1 MAQTLLNIAA
11 DFDTQLTGAVSIGD
25 TTATIASAT
34 DDDGNALP
42 AGTYGFTIDAGN
54 SSKEYIVA
62 TISGTSLSS
71 ISTINRQGTTTS
83 GFARSHRRGAK
94 VTITD
99 WAILSRMFKLLNAD
113 NGFNASTPIKYDAH
127 PTFSN
132 DHQII
137 DKKYADDL
145 AIAGSPDA
153 STTVKGISKLT
164 AAPTSPTDPIA
175 VGENDTRLPS
185 QGENDALAGTSGTP
199 SSSNKYV
206 TNDDTAEAATAS
218 KLARRKSTGDV
229 TVPTTPTATTD
240 AASKAYVDAGY
251 AMTIPLGESFTG
263 ATTPQPAVIINDLA
277 QLYAAG
283 ASGFGLASSY
293 GTQRGRKLALKIVP
307 RSNVTSSTVNVS
319 LIKIGAPTDN
329 ITVTIET
336 DSAGSPSGTPVTNG
350 TSNTVAGTTLTTT
363 ESEYT
368 AFTFASA
375 FSMSAGTTYWAVLNR
390 SGANDDSNYYAVPS
404 LASTTGYASF
414 STKYNNGAWVAG
426 NVISLEIIPSS
437 GSGSLSLWQSDAN
450 ASDIRMAAFDGF
462 CTTTGS
468 AGDSGTIVFKGQ
480 LSGFS
485 GLIPQTEYNVSQ
497 TKGAITTTAI
507 GQYVG
512 TATSATQIMI
522 PSFKKSPYISYGS
535 NIGNTFSV
543 NGIGLMVLK
552 APSNGTLNVYSGATA
567 TISVLTSDSAD
578 MTANP
583 VTFSQ
588 VIPAISS
595 LHMTVPV
602 RKNQY
607 FKITSATSS
616 ATAYFMPESS
626 I

>member
-62 TISGTSLSS
+62 AISGTSLSS

-83 GFARSHRRGAK
+83 GFARPHRRGAK

-132 DHQII
+132 DYQII

-185 QGENDALAGTSGTP
+185 QGENDALVGTSGTP

-218 KLARRKSTGDV
+218 KVARRKSTGDV

-263 ATTPQPAVIINDLA
+263 ATTPQPALIINDLWQPLIKSGIRMGISTGEDA
-277 QLYAAG
+277 TGGEQVACKFTPREAVTASTLYATI
-283 ASGFGLASSY
+283 F
-293 GTQRGRKLALKIVP
+293 K
-307 RSNVTSSTVNVS
+307 VN
-319 LIKIGAPTDN
+319 APTDN
-329 ITVTIET
+329 ILVEIQS
-336 DSAGSPSGTPVTNG
+336 DNAGSPSGTAITNG
-350 TSNTVAGTTLTTT
+350 TSNGVAGSGLSTTDSTYQT
-363 ESEYT
+363 
-368 AFTFASA
+368 FTFASA
-375 FSMSAGTTYWAVLNR
+375 FTLSADTSYWVVFKR
-390 SGANDDSNYYAVPS
+390 SSTLSNTDYYVIGS
-404 LASTTGYASF
+404 FDASSDYASF
-414 STKYNNGAWVAG
+414 VGKYYDGASWASSQLPAFE
-426 NVISLEIIPSS
+426 ISPSS
-437 GSGSLSLWQSDAN
+437 GNGSLSLWQSDAN
-450 ASDIRMAAFDGF
+450 ASIEIMRHFRGF

-468 AGDSGTIVFKGQ
+468 AGDNGTLITNGVVG
-480 LSGFS
+480 GFS
-485 GLIPQTEYNVSQ
+485 GLIPLSVYEVST
-497 TKGAITTTAI
+497 TKGSIALLGTGQIT
-507 GQYVG
+507 G
-512 TATSATQIMI
+512 TAMSATQIRI
-522 PSFKKSPYISYGS
+522 KDRKIC
-535 NIGNTFSV
+535 
-543 NGIGLMVLK
+543 
-552 APSNGTLNVYSGATA
+552 
-567 TISVLTSDSAD
+567 
-578 MTANP
+578 
-583 VTFSQ
+583 
-588 VIPAISS
+588 PAISMLNLS
-595 LHMTVPV
+595 STFGISSTKNYSIRMPFDATIVSNLSSNPATYTLVVNDGGSTYTYSANFGAGLAGTVTVPV
-602 RKNQY
+602 RAGQFIKQSIGTGSVTTY
-607 FKITSATSS
+607 VI
-616 ATAYFMPESS
+616 PEY
-626 I
+626 